1 MVYEMAQTDR
11 KMMKAE
17 GLNIMYG
24 PQVDVTSDPRWP
36 RTSGTYGE
44 RPDVTSDIAEA
55 LVKGYQDGDNGL
67 NEGSVV

>member
-1 MVYEMAQTDR
+1 
-11 KMMKAE
+11 
-17 GLNIMYG
+17 MYG

-67 NEGSVV
+67 NEGSVVLDHQALPRRCPL